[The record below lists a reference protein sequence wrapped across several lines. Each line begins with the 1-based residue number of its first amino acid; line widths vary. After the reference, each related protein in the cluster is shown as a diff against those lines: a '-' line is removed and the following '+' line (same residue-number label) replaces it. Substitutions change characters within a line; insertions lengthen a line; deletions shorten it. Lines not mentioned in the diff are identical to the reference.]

1 VATERTAPDLPDPPF
16 PSGEPYWYFKGGRPA
31 MDFVNT
37 RRERWNRDV
46 ECLVSPG
53 DLGAWLLRAG
63 LLPGPMPVR
72 GAVLEEAVALREAI
86 DACVR
91 AAVAG
96 EAPPAAAVSLI
107 DDHLVNAGARPQLT
121 LAGALPVLGERAAA
135 DSPRR
140 ALGMLAFDAARML
153 GTAERERIRIC
164 ASDTCSARFFD
175 RSPAAVRRWCSMN
188 ACGNREKAQR
198 HRSRRREAA
207 GGPTASREAVGG
219 PDPRSL

>member
-1 VATERTAPDLPDPPF
+1 MATERTAPELPDPPF

-46 ECLVSPG
+46 ECLVTPD
-53 DLGAWLLRAG
+53 DLGAWLVRTG
-63 LLPGPMPVR
+63 LLPQPMRVV
-72 GAVLEEAVALREAI
+72 ASVLDEAIALREAI

-91 AAVAG
+91 SAVRG
-96 EAPPAAAVSLI
+96 EAPPAAAVTLI

-121 LAGALPVLGERAAA
+121 LAGALPVLGERAPA

-140 ALGMLAFDAARML
+140 ALGTLALDAARML
-153 GTAERERIRIC
+153 GTAERGRIRIC

-175 RSPAAVRRWCSMN
+175 RSPAAVRRWCSMS

-198 HRSRRREAA
+198 HRTRRREA
-207 GGPTASREAVGG
+207 TV
-219 PDPRSL
+219 

>member
-1 VATERTAPDLPDPPF
+1 MATERTAPDLPDPPF

-46 ECLVSPG
+46 ECLVTPD
-53 DLGAWLLRAG
+53 DLGAWLMRTG
-63 LLPGPMPVR
+63 LLPAPMTVR
-72 GAVLEEAVALREAI
+72 AGVLEEAIALREAI

-96 EAPPAAAVSLI
+96 EVPPAAAVTLI

-121 LAGALPVLGERAAA
+121 LAGGLPVLGERAPA

-140 ALGMLAFDAARML
+140 ALGTLALDAARML
-153 GTAERERIRIC
+153 GTAERDRIRIC
-164 ASDTCSARFFD
+164 ASETCSARFFD
-175 RSPAAVRRWCSMN
+175 RSPAAARRWCSMN

-198 HRSRRREAA
+198 HRSRRRDA
-207 GGPTASREAVGG
+207 GGPA
-219 PDPRSL
+219 PRSGTPA